1 MFKKIILFALLFS
14 MIFSVCSASNIT
26 VTSYVDK
33 NTITLNELLRLT
45 VEIKSDEQIGAEPE
59 IPQLT
64 GFQIVGQSSSSSTS
78 IEIINNEMSRTVKQS
93 FTYSLRPLKTGS
105 FTIPPIYTKFKNKT
119 YRSKTINVT
128 VVDASSNYQQPR
140 QNSQKQNNSSS
151 NNVQIF
157 LQATPSKSEVF
168 VGEPFTMRYVLYS
181 NKGLVGLNAEKMPEF
196 AGFVKEET
204 FQAKNITHT
213 LEVINGIRYYAYRI
227 SNYTLFPTYSN
238 TFTLDKMELLCA
250 YEVPAKSFFD
260 FGTTKRVY
268 IQSNTSV
275 IRVKPLPLTGQPQNF
290 SGAVGQYDIKSDLSS
305 KLLKTGESVT
315 LTLTISGSG
324 NIRMFEPPTLPI
336 IPNIDTF
343 PPEESDDLYHPDNI
357 SGKKVIKYILIPE
370 EPGTY
375 DLPEISFTYFEPRSE
390 TYKTI
395 YTKPMTFTVEKGKV
409 TPGSLSYIR
418 PQDIDIQG
426 LDIHF
431 IITENTITDYK
442 LLITQVWYLILVVLS
457 IFSIVAAMIIK
468 KEREKLLQDKGYYR
482 ARISNKHLQ
491 KDLGEVQT
499 ALKSDDISR
508 FFVASDNALKNFIAN
523 KCNISAGASTIQV
536 VTSELHKNEL
546 PKKDID
552 GIIDFLKMTDS
563 ARFGGMQFSHEALEE
578 KYQELNNILQ
588 NLSKTKF
595 RKKR

>member
-1 MFKKIILFALLFS
+1 MINVVYFAD
-14 MIFSVCSASNIT
+14 NIT

-33 NTITLNELLRLT
+33 STVSLNELLNLT
-45 VEIKSDEQIGAEPE
+45 VEIKSDEQISAEPE

-78 IEIINNEMSRTVKQS
+78 IEIINNEMSRSVTQS
-93 FTYSLRPLKTGS
+93 FTYSLRPLKTGN
-105 FTIPPIYTKFKNKT
+105 FTIPPIYTKYKNST

-128 VVDASSNYQQPR
+128 VVEENSNITQPR
-140 QNSQKQNNSSS
+140 QNPQKGNDNSA

-157 LQATPSKSEVF
+157 LQATPNKSEVF
-168 VGEPFTMRYVLYS
+168 VGEPFTIKYVLYS

-204 FQAKNITHT
+204 FQTKNITHT

-227 SNYTLFPTYSN
+227 SNYTLFPTNAN

-268 IQSNTSV
+268 IQSNTTS
-275 IRVKPLPLTGQPQNF
+275 IKVKPLPLTGQPNNF
-290 SGAVGQYDIKSDLSS
+290 SGAVGQFDIKSELSS
-305 KLLKTGESVT
+305 SQVKTGESVT
-315 LTLTISGSG
+315 LTLTISGAG
-324 NIRMFEPPTLPI
+324 NIRMFDAPTLPV

-343 PPEESDDLYHPDNI
+343 PPEESEELYQPDNI

-375 DLPEISFTYFEPRSE
+375 KLPAISFTYFEPGSQA
-390 TYKTI
+390 YKTI
-395 YTKPMTFTVEKGKV
+395 TTRSLSLIVEKGKI

-426 LDIHF
+426 LDINF
-431 IITENTITDYK
+431 INTTNSITDYT
-442 LLITQVWYLILVVLS
+442 LLVSQAWFWILILLS
-457 IFSIVAAMIIK
+457 LLSIVAALIIK
-468 KEREKLLQDKGYYR
+468 KEREKLLKDRAYYR
-482 ARISNKHLQ
+482 TRISNKQLL
-491 KDLGEVQT
+491 KDLSKVQI
-499 ALKSDDISR
+499 ALKGDDISG
-508 FFVASDNALKNFIAN
+508 FFVATENALKNFIAN
-523 KCNISAGASTIQV
+523 KCNISAGASTIQDI
-536 VTSELHKNEL
+536 TSELQKNEL
-546 PKKDID
+546 PAQEIADI
-552 GIIDFLKMTDS
+552 IEFLKITDS
-563 ARFGGMQFSHEALEE
+563 ARFGGIQFSHEELEE
-578 KYQELNNILQ
+578 KNNELNTILQ

>member
-1 MFKKIILFALLFS
+1 MVKKIILYALFFLLITTVSFAE
-14 MIFSVCSASNIT
+14 NIT

-33 NTITLNELLRLT
+33 NTITLNELLYLT
-45 VEIKSDEQIGAEPE
+45 VEINSDMQIDAEPE

-78 IEIINNEMSRTVKQS
+78 IEIINNEMSRSVTQS

-105 FTIPPIYTKFKNKT
+105 FTIPPIYTKFKDKT
-119 YRSKTINVT
+119 YRSKTINVN
-128 VVDASSNYQQPR
+128 VVEANSNVPQSR
-140 QNSQKQNNSSS
+140 QNTQKQNNSSS
-151 NNVQIF
+151 NNVRIF

-168 VGEPFTMRYVLYS
+168 VGEPFTIKYVLYS

-196 AGFVKEET
+196 EGFVKEET

-227 SNYTLFPTYSN
+227 SDYTLFPTNANS
-238 TFTLDKMELLCA
+238 FTLDKMELLCA

-268 IQSNTSV
+268 IQSNTLG
-275 IRVKPLPLTGQPQNF
+275 IKVKPLSLAGQPQNF
-290 SGAVGQYDIKSDLSS
+290 SGAVGQYSIKSELSS
-305 KLLKTGESVT
+305 SQVKIGESVT
-315 LTLTISGSG
+315 LAITISGSG
-324 NIRMFEPPTLPI
+324 NIRMFEPPTLSV

-343 PPEESDDLYHPDNI
+343 PPEESDVLYHPDNV

-375 DLPEISFTYFEPRSE
+375 DLPQISFTYFDPRSE
-390 TYKTI
+390 TYKAI
-395 YTKPMTFTVEKGKV
+395 YTKSLTLDVEKGKV

-431 IITENTITDYK
+431 IITKNTITDYT
-442 LLITQVWYLILVVLS
+442 LIISQAWFWILIVLS
-457 IFSIVAAMIIK
+457 FLSIVAALIIN
-468 KEREKLLQDKGYYR
+468 KEREKLLQDKAYYR

-491 KDLGEVQT
+491 KDLGEVQA
-499 ALKSDDISR
+499 ALKNDDISA
-508 FFVASDNALKNFIAN
+508 FFVAADNALKNFIAN
-523 KCNISAGASTIQV
+523 KCNISAGASKIQDIIA
-536 VTSELHKNEL
+536 ELHKREL
-546 PKKDID
+546 PEGFID
-552 GIIDFLKMTDS
+552 EIINFLKMTDN
-563 ARFGGMQFSHEALEE
+563 ARFGGTQFSHEALEE
-578 KYQELNNILQ
+578 KFKELNMILQ
-588 NLSKTKF
+588 NLSKIKF

>member
-1 MFKKIILFALLFS
+1 MIKKIFLFTLLILMVNAVYFAD
-14 MIFSVCSASNIT
+14 NIT

-33 NTITLNELLRLT
+33 STVSLNELLNLT
-45 VEIKSDEQIGAEPE
+45 VEIKSDEQISAEPE

-78 IEIINNEMSRTVKQS
+78 IEIINNEMFRSVTQS

-105 FTIPPIYTKFKNKT
+105 FTIPPIYTKYKNST

-128 VVDASSNYQQPR
+128 VVEENSNITQPR
-140 QNSQKQNNSSS
+140 QQPQKGNDNSS

-157 LQATPSKSEVF
+157 LQATPNKSEVF
-168 VGEPFTMRYVLYS
+168 VGEPFTIKYVLYS

-204 FQAKNITHT
+204 FQTKNITHT

-227 SNYTLFPTYSN
+227 SNYTLFPTNAN

-268 IQSNTSV
+268 IHSNTTS
-275 IRVKPLPLTGQPQNF
+275 IKVKPLPVTGQPINF
-290 SGAVGQYDIKSDLSS
+290 SGAVGKFDIKSELSS
-305 KLLKTGESVT
+305 SQVKTGESVT

-324 NIRMFEPPTLPI
+324 NIRMFDPPTLPV

-343 PPEESDDLYHPDNI
+343 PPEESDELYQPDNI

-375 DLPEISFTYFEPRSE
+375 NLPAISFTYFDPGSE

-395 YTKPMTFTVEKGKV
+395 TTRSLSLIVEKGKI

-426 LDIHF
+426 LDINF
-431 IITENTITDYK
+431 IITKNSITGYT
-442 LLITQVWYLILVVLS
+442 LVISQVWFWILIVLS
-457 IFSIVAAMIIK
+457 LLSIVAVLIIK
-468 KEREKLLQDKGYYR
+468 KEREKLLQDKAYYR
-482 ARISNKHLQ
+482 ARISNKQLQ
-491 KDLGEVQT
+491 KDLNKVQA
-499 ALKSDDISR
+499 ALKEDDISG
-508 FFVASDNALKNFIAN
+508 FFVAADNALKNFIAN
-523 KCNISAGASTIQV
+523 KCNISASASTIQDL
-536 VTSELHKNEL
+536 TFELQKNEL
-546 PKKDID
+546 SAQEIADI
-552 GIIDFLKMTDS
+552 IEFLKITDS
-563 ARFGGMQFSHEALEE
+563 ARFGGIEFSHEELEE
-578 KYQELNNILQ
+578 KYSELNTILQ

>member
-1 MFKKIILFALLFS
+1 MIKKIFLFTLLILMVNAVYFAD
-14 MIFSVCSASNIT
+14 NIT

-33 NTITLNELLRLT
+33 STVSLNELLNLT
-45 VEIKSDEQIGAEPE
+45 VEIKSDEQISAEPE

-78 IEIINNEMSRTVKQS
+78 IEIINNEMFRSVTQS

-105 FTIPPIYTKFKNKT
+105 FTIPPIYTKYKNST

-128 VVDASSNYQQPR
+128 VVEENSNITQPR
-140 QNSQKQNNSSS
+140 QQPQKGNDNSS

-157 LQATPSKSEVF
+157 LQATPNKSEVF
-168 VGEPFTMRYVLYS
+168 VGEPFTIKYVLYS

-204 FQAKNITHT
+204 FQTKNITHT

-227 SNYTLFPTYSN
+227 SNYTLFPTNAN

-268 IQSNTSV
+268 IHSNTTS
-275 IRVKPLPLTGQPQNF
+275 IKVKPLPVTGQPINF
-290 SGAVGQYDIKSDLSS
+290 SGAVGKFDIKSELSS
-305 KLLKTGESVT
+305 SQVKTGESVT

-324 NIRMFEPPTLPI
+324 NIRMFDPPTLPV

-343 PPEESDDLYHPDNI
+343 PPEESDELYQPDNI

-375 DLPEISFTYFEPRSE
+375 NLPAISFTYFDPGSE

-395 YTKPMTFTVEKGKV
+395 TTRSLSLIVEKGKI

-426 LDIHF
+426 LDINF
-431 IITENTITDYK
+431 IITKNSITGYT
-442 LLITQVWYLILVVLS
+442 LVISQVWFWILIVLS
-457 IFSIVAAMIIK
+457 LLSIIAILIIK
-468 KEREKLLQDKGYYR
+468 KEREKLLQDKAYYR
-482 ARISNKHLQ
+482 ARISNKQLQ
-491 KDLGEVQT
+491 KDLNKVQA
-499 ALKSDDISR
+499 ALKEDDISG
-508 FFVASDNALKNFIAN
+508 FFVAADNALKNFIAN
-523 KCNISAGASTIQV
+523 KCNISASASTIQDL
-536 VTSELHKNEL
+536 TFELQKNEL
-546 PKKDID
+546 SAQEIADI
-552 GIIDFLKMTDS
+552 IEFLKITDS
-563 ARFGGMQFSHEALEE
+563 ARFGGIEFSHEELEE
-578 KYQELNNILQ
+578 KYSELNTILQ

>member
-1 MFKKIILFALLFS
+1 MAKKIILFALLFS
-14 MIFSVCSASNIT
+14 MISSVCSASNIT

-33 NTITLNELLRLT
+33 NTVTLNELIYLT
-45 VEIKSDEQIGAEPE
+45 VEIKSDVQIDAEPE

-64 GFQIVGQSSSSSTS
+64 GFQIVGQSSSNSTS

-128 VVDASSNYQQPR
+128 VVEANSNVQQPR
-140 QNSQKQNNSSS
+140 QNTQKQNNSSS
-151 NNVQIF
+151 NNVQVF

-168 VGEPFTMRYVLYS
+168 VGEPFTMRYILYS

-196 AGFVKEET
+196 SGFVKEET

-227 SNYTLFPTYSN
+227 SNYTLFPTYAS
-238 TFTLDKMELLCA
+238 TFTMDKMELLCA

-275 IRVKPLPLTGQPQNF
+275 IKVKPLPLAGQPKNF

-324 NIRMFEPPTLPI
+324 NIRMFEPPTLPV

-375 DLPEISFTYFEPRSE
+375 NLPQISFTYFEPRSE

-395 YTKPMTFTVEKGKV
+395 YTKPMMFTVEKGKV

-431 IITENTITDYK
+431 IITKNTISDYK
-442 LLITQVWYLILVVLS
+442 LIISQAWFWILIIISLL
-457 IFSIVAAMIIK
+457 SIVAALIIK
-468 KEREKLLQDKGYYR
+468 KEREKLLQDKAYYR
-482 ARISNKHLQ
+482 ARISNKQLQ

-499 ALKSDDISR
+499 ALKNDDISA
-508 FFVASDNALKNFIAN
+508 FFVAADNALKNFIAN
-523 KCNISAGASTIQV
+523 KCNISAGASTIQDIIA
-536 VTSELHKNEL
+536 ELHKREL
-546 PKKDID
+546 PEGFID
-552 GIIDFLKMTDS
+552 EIINFLKMTDN
-563 ARFGGMQFSHEALEE
+563 ARFGGTQFSHEALEE
-578 KYQELNNILQ
+578 KYKELNTILQ
-588 NLSKTKF
+588 NLSKIKF
-595 RKKR
+595 RKKK